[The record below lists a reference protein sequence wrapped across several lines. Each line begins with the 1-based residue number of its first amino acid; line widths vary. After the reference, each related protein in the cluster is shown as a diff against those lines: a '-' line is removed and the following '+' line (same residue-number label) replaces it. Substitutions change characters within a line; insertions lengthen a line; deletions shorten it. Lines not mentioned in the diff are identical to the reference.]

1 MFSLFQKG
9 VGGGNGEQV
18 AFLSHLII
26 LVITLLVFLLLC
38 EVSGLRRWQMKPRQG
53 GMRGKKL

>member
-1 MFSLFQKG
+1 MGMFSLFQKG

-26 LVITLLVFLLLC
+26 LVITL
-38 EVSGLRRWQMKPRQG
+38 
-53 GMRGKKL
+53 

>member
-1 MFSLFQKG
+1 MIIINLEVRERESQSVGMFSLFQKG

-26 LVITLLVFLLLC
+26 LVITL
-38 EVSGLRRWQMKPRQG
+38 
-53 GMRGKKL
+53 